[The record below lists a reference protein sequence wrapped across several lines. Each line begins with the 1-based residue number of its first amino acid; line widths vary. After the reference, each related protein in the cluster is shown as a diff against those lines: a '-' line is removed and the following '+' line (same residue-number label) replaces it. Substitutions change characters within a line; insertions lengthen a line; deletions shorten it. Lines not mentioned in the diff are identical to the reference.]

1 MASWQ
6 GWQVDRTVLLFSAVL
21 YLGIWIQVSLY
32 HWAGGFKM
40 RIMWAPVILTPL
52 VAAGV
57 AAGVVTRQSVWGYTA
72 AALLA
77 LATASGL
84 VGLYYHI
91 QGIRSQIGGVSVRN
105 VLSGPPPMLPL
116 AYSLTGALGL
126 VALLWN
132 A

>member
-6 GWQVDRTVLLFSAVL
+6 GWQVDRAVLLFSAVL
-21 YLGIWIQVSLY
+21 YIGIWVQVSLY

-52 VAAGV
+52 VAAGA
-57 AAGVVTRQSVWGYTA
+57 AAGVATRTSVWGYVA
-72 AALLA
+72 ASLLA
-77 LATASGL
+77 LAAASGL
-84 VGLYYHI
+84 VGLYYHV
-91 QGIRSQIGGVSVRN
+91 QGIRSQVGGVTVRN